1 MVDERQLEQDLK
13 YIALGKKEGAQ
24 ARCRAGIVF
33 PEKTQGFY
41 LEPALFIDTTP
52 TMTINREEIFGPVAS
67 VIRVKDYDEALAVAN
82 DTPFG
87 LSSGIATTS
96 LKYAEHFKRNSA
108 AGMVMVNLPTAGVDY
123 HVPFGGRKGSSYGP
137 REQGRYAAEFYT
149 TVKTAYVNPVMDL
162 SLQVGKYDI
171 QKALGKGATGTV
183 YLAKDT
189 FTGKEVA
196 LKTIEPE
203 VFRDPEFGT
212 VYRSQ
217 FLNEAS
223 LAGKLRHPHIVSI
236 LDAVVGEDSGHIA
249 MELVTGGDLSQH
261 AKPGTLL
268 PVPDVLQIAF
278 KCCGALD
285 YAAKE
290 GIVHRDIKPANIMI
304 AGGTEVKIAD
314 FGAAVLK
321 KSQVVQTA
329 ALGSPYYMSPEQ
341 IAGQD
346 AHLPQRHVLAR
357 RGALRA
363 ADRHAAVPRRQ
374 HRRADRQDPA
384 RPTRCRRASCAR
396 TCRRRSIAW
405 CCARSRRTRCSA
417 TRPGPS
423 SRVELSKVGELVLPA
438 GAIPDSE
445 KYVTL
450 KKVADARA
458 ARRLGAVG
466 ARARRQVDAA
476 SPRASRWCRKSR
488 RASSFFFLA
497 KGEAKVIK
505 NKKLLNMVNGGE
517 CFGEMA
523 YIGGG
528 EQPRHA
534 TVEAMS
540 ELLLAEFEPAALE
553 KMSLGAQLHLTR
565 ALVRNV
571 TDRLALAN
579 VRLAR

>member
-1 MVDERQLEQDLK
+1 
-13 YIALGKKEGAQ
+13 
-24 ARCRAGIVF
+24 
-33 PEKTQGFY
+33 
-41 LEPALFIDTTP
+41 
-52 TMTINREEIFGPVAS
+52 
-67 VIRVKDYDEALAVAN
+67 
-82 DTPFG
+82 
-87 LSSGIATTS
+87 
-96 LKYAEHFKRNSA
+96 
-108 AGMVMVNLPTAGVDY
+108 
-123 HVPFGGRKGSSYGP
+123 
-137 REQGRYAAEFYT
+137 
-149 TVKTAYVNPVMDL
+149 
-162 SLQVGKYDI
+162 
-171 QKALGKGATGTV
+171 
-183 YLAKDT
+183 
-189 FTGKEVA
+189 
-196 LKTIEPE
+196 
-203 VFRDPEFGT
+203 
-212 VYRSQ
+212 
-217 FLNEAS
+217 
-223 LAGKLRHPHIVSI
+223 
-236 LDAVVGEDSGHIA
+236 

-341 IAGQD
+341 VQGKTLTFHSDMYSLGVVIYELLTGTRPFLAENIDLLIGKILKTD
-346 AHLPQRHVLAR
+346 AVPPSELRKELPKALDSVV
-357 RGALRA
+357 LRA
-363 ADRHAAVPRRQ
+363 LKKDAAQRYQTWPDF
-374 HRRADRQDPA
+374 AL
-384 RPTRCRRASCAR
+384 
-396 TCRRRSIAW
+396 
-405 CCARSRRTRCSA
+405 
-417 TRPGPS
+417 
-423 SRVELSKVGELVLPA
+423 ELSKVGELVLPA

-450 KKVADARA
+450 KKVAMLAPLADSELWELARA
-458 ARRLGAVG
+458 GKWTRVPKGKPVVQEEQKGR
-466 ARARRQVDAA
+466 
-476 SPRASRWCRKSR
+476 
-488 RASSFFFLA
+488 SFFFLA

>member
-1 MVDERQLEQDLK
+1 V
-13 YIALGKKEGAQ
+13 
-24 ARCRAGIVF
+24 
-33 PEKTQGFY
+33 
-41 LEPALFIDTTP
+41 
-52 TMTINREEIFGPVAS
+52 
-67 VIRVKDYDEALAVAN
+67 
-82 DTPFG
+82 
-87 LSSGIATTS
+87 
-96 LKYAEHFKRNSA
+96 
-108 AGMVMVNLPTAGVDY
+108 
-123 HVPFGGRKGSSYGP
+123 
-137 REQGRYAAEFYT
+137 
-149 TVKTAYVNPVMDL
+149 DL

-290 GIVHRDIKPANIMI
+290 GIVHRDIKPANIML
-304 AGGTEVKIAD
+304 ATGTTEVKIAD

-341 IAGQD
+341 VQGKALTFHSDMYSLGVVLYELLTGVRPFIAENMEALIGKILKTD
-346 AHLPQRHVLAR
+346 ALPPSELRPGLPKAIDSVV
-357 RGALRA
+357 LRA
-363 ADRHAAVPRRQ
+363 LKK
-374 HRRADRQDPA
+374 DPA
-384 RPTRCRRASCAR
+384 QRYQTWPDFAL
-396 TCRRRSIAW
+396 
-405 CCARSRRTRCSA
+405 
-417 TRPGPS
+417 
-423 SRVELSKVGELVLPA
+423 ELSRVGELVLPA

-450 KKVADARA
+450 KKVAMLAPLADSELWELARA
-458 ARRLGAVG
+458 GKW
-466 ARARRQVDAA
+466 
-476 SPRASRWCRKSR
+476 SRIPKGKPVVQEEQRGR
-488 RASSFFFLA
+488 SFFFLA